1 MLCVIVTRFLSISFI
16 VFTFSRLDFALAS
29 LVVLDQVSVKANL
42 RVERSQF
49 IQRVLLSV
57 LLFALPVP
65 LVHFG
70 ERDLDQVGQVLDF
83 FIGPVR
89 ISKVAQF
96 KTGPLRLIESNPSF
110 LYNWRSS
117 LLLGLMLLY
126 QRQGLQSRQSL
137 KLVQVASKDILLVTS
152 VAHGHNFLELIS

>member
-1 MLCVIVTRFLSISFI
+1 MSVFIIGCLTISIIIFA
-16 VFTFSRLDFALAS
+16 FSRLYFFLVS
-29 LVVLDQVSVKANL
+29 LVILDLVSVKANFW
-42 RVERSQF
+42 VERGKF
-49 IQRVLLSV
+49 IQRVLFSI

-65 LVHFG
+65 LVDFG
-70 ERDLDQVGQVLDF
+70 EGDLDKVGQVLNF

-137 KLVQVASKDILLVTS
+137 KLVQVASKDILLITS
-152 VAHGHNFLELIS
+152 VAHGHNLLELIS

>member
-1 MLCVIVTRFLSISFI
+1 MSVFIIGCLTISIIIFA
-16 VFTFSRLDFALAS
+16 FSRLYFFLVS
-29 LVVLDQVSVKANL
+29 LVILDLVSVKANFW
-42 RVERSQF
+42 VERGKF
-49 IQRVLLSV
+49 IQRVLFSI

-65 LVHFG
+65 LVDFG
-70 ERDLDQVGQVLDF
+70 EGDLDKVGQVLNF

>member
-1 MLCVIVTRFLSISFI
+1 MSVFIIGCLTISIIIFA
-16 VFTFSRLDFALAS
+16 FSRLYFFLVS
-29 LVVLDQVSVKANL
+29 LVILDLVSVKANFW
-42 RVERSQF
+42 VERGKF
-49 IQRVLLSV
+49 IQRVLFSI

-65 LVHFG
+65 LVDFG
-70 ERDLDQVGQVLDF
+70 EGDLDKVGQVLNF

-152 VAHGHNFLELIS
+152 VAHGHNLLELIS

>member
-1 MLCVIVTRFLSISFI
+1 LSVFIIGCLTISIIIFA
-16 VFTFSRLDFALAS
+16 FSRLYFFLVS
-29 LVVLDQVSVKANL
+29 LVILDLVSVKANFW
-42 RVERSQF
+42 VERGKF
-49 IQRVLLSV
+49 IQRVLFSI

-65 LVHFG
+65 LVDFG
-70 ERDLDQVGQVLDF
+70 EGDLDKVGQVLNF

-152 VAHGHNFLELIS
+152 VAHGHNLLELIS